1 MIHRLRFHRVVLAL
15 NRGPHRWYVQFAC
28 VTVDISYITSEG
40 MYFQVF
46 SHTIESICQRAA
58 AFSAVRKQ
66 ADFQERHIKC

>member
-1 MIHRLRFHRVVLAL
+1 MIHRLRFHRVVLTL

-40 MYFQVF
+40 MLVL
-46 SHTIESICQRAA
+46 ESTCQRAA
-58 AFSAVRKQ
+58 ALSAVRKQ